1 MVEKREKDLKMSV
14 LRFFKVI
21 QCGKN
26 SKIIRNNEAKQA
38 EIKLQQVDEK
48 KNQLEILKMKNIV
61 IKI

>member
-21 QCGKN
+21 KYGKN

-38 EIKLQQVDEK
+38 EIRLKQVDEK
-48 KNQLEILKMKNIV
+48 KNQLEIFKMKNIV

>member
-1 MVEKREKDLKMSV
+1 MSV
-14 LRFFKVI
+14 LRFFKVVKY
-21 QCGKN
+21 GKN

-38 EIKLQQVDEK
+38 EIRLQQVDEE